1 MTIQHEEMEEMSEF
15 SQTLTKLSRDHRIA
29 MTEFNDAAKRREQF
43 SLRAERRMN
52 YWLRLSM
59 GGLFILMIL
68 VVFLLFVLMQHTH
81 NISEQMKMMN
91 QHLSASQATSVIDN
105 SPTLKAIESEL
116 QNLNNNMT
124 KVASDLKAIA
134 QKSNDSSSTYTY
146 PYGYPYRH

>member
-1 MTIQHEEMEEMSEF
+1 MTTQHEEMSEF
-15 SQTLTKLSRDHRIA
+15 TQTLTKLSRDHRVA

-52 YWLRLSM
+52 YWLRLTM
-59 GGLFILMIL
+59 GGLFILLML

-91 QHLSASQATSVIDN
+91 QHLSQATIDN

-116 QNLNNNMT
+116 QNVNNNMT

-134 QKSNDSSSTYTY
+134 QKSSDSSYTY